1 MVKPLMVLKL
11 GNIKKSERE
20 KEKKKGKRTEEQ
32 LKLGEKDGV
41 DLLFL
46 PCLLHEAN

>member
-1 MVKPLMVLKL
+1 MVKPLMVPKI

-20 KEKKKGKRTEEQ
+20 KGKKGKRTEEQ
-32 LKLGEKDGV
+32 QKLGEKDGV
-41 DLLFL
+41 ILLFL